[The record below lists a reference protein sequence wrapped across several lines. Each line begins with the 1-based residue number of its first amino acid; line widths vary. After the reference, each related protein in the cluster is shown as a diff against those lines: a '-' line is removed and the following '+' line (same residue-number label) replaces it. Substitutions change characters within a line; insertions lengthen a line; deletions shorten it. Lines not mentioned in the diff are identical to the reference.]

1 MLMRFRFDEH
11 GAIDVPAQIRYI
23 LQFIIQDKLSYIGHS
38 QGTMS
43 FWIAME
49 TNPDLNDKV
58 EAMFALGPVARLSN
72 VISPIKKIAPY
83 SKKIKV
89 IK

>member
-1 MLMRFRFDEH
+1 MWFRFDEH
-11 GAIDVPAQIRYI
+11 GAIDAPAQIRYI
-23 LQFIIQDKLSYIGHS
+23 LQFIKQDKLSYIGHS

>member
-1 MLMRFRFDEH
+1 MWFRFDEH
-11 GAIDVPAQIRYI
+11 GAIDAPAQIRYI
-23 LQFIIQDKLSYIGHS
+23 LQFIEQDKLSYIGHS